1 MHGKSVGLQVLA
13 IDTRNQGVEWIM
25 KKLDVETIE
34 QKLLRLNSART
45 GMADNR
51 NEGYFSFLVVCE
63 LLEMAITE
71 EREACGWQPIETA
84 PKDGET
90 AILGYKA
97 ITGGLW
103 VTAPMYFTE
112 GTWRIVQFHDDNIE
126 HSMQPSHWQHLPAA
140 PKDEVSE

>member
-1 MHGKSVGLQVLA
+1 MSQ
-13 IDTRNQGVEWIM
+13 
-25 KKLDVETIE
+25 LDIETIE
-34 QKLLRLNSART
+34 QRTYRLLQIANKNDEGQAIDSDFGGEMFNS
-45 GMADNR
+45 
-51 NEGYFSFLVVCE
+51 
-63 LLEMAITE
+63 LLENTIFKLHCKMIELAIAE
-71 EREACGWQPIETA
+71 EREASGWQPIETA

>member
-1 MHGKSVGLQVLA
+1 M
-13 IDTRNQGVEWIM
+13 IND
-25 KKLDVETIE
+25 ETIE
-34 QKLLRLNSART
+34 QKAIKLINKYSPWLKENLLIEEHLYEFDDVA
-45 GMADNR
+45 G
-51 NEGYFSFLVVCE
+51 LIE
-63 LLEMAITE
+63 LAIAE
-71 EREACGWQPIETA
+71 EREASGWQPIETA